1 MNKILI
7 DLDAFETIKEFH
19 LWLKEQCHFP
29 EYYGCNLDA
38 LYDCL
43 SEDPNYEFEIKDS
56 TKYEIYQIQ
65 LINTVV
71 DAGCQGTYLTKE
83 SPLL

>member
-1 MNKILI
+1 MKVILDFI
-7 DLDAFETIKEFH
+7 NVDTKAKLFYLFNDNFNFNED
-19 LWLKEQCHFP
+19 CN
-29 EYYGCNLDA
+29 NLDA

-71 DAGCQGTYLTKE
+71 DAGCQVTYLTKE
-83 SPLL
+83 SPL